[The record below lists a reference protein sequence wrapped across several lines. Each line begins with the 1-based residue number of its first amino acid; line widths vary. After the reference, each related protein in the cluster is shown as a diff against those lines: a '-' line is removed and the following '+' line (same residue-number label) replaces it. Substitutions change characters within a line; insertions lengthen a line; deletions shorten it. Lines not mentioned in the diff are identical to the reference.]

1 MFPAEKEGEWE
12 PFKVNRKPSRP
23 SQPPTDDEIVQEE
36 PEFVEDFETEEDA
49 VWPLVEG
56 KITNWSC
63 FFGLLSYVH
72 SRLGPHLHSP
82 ILLVAQPCWTSKDY
96 ERLTMF
102 FFEKFKPPGFTIID
116 SGTTSLWAY
125 NVVNAC
131 VVDVGFGKADV
142 TAITDFAIHTP
153 GRGIAIPNCGG
164 EAMTRNLLE
173 RLSVRGFTWD
183 MCEQLKYSSICEV
196 LLPGVPLPGSTE
208 KVVEEITNPAAAA
221 STGAVGSGPGQ
232 RHLTAALGEGSA
244 AEPGEEDPIENEG
257 VLDVA
262 SIVTAGE
269 KKMEE
274 FLARKEKE
282 KAERAV
288 TKKKHSDAAALAAAR
303 PTKIRNSERA
313 KATFLYEDRALSKS
327 LAETNGSNGSAEAQA
342 PDQSGEEGETNG
354 EQADPKIGGRVR
366 REVEVGV
373 ERLQLAGEIVDR
385 IADAIHLA
393 ISSVDDVAKRSDVW
407 DNIILVGNGAR
418 VRGNVILV
426 DKGSAASC

>member
-1 MFPAEKEGEWE
+1 MFPSEKDSEWE
-12 PFKVNRKPSRP
+12 PFKVNRKPTSQP
-23 SQPPTDDEIVQEE
+23 SQPPTDDGIVQEE
-36 PEFVEDFETEEDA
+36 PEFVEDFETEEGA
-49 VWPLVEG
+49 VWPLTEG
-56 KITNWSC
+56 RITNWSC

-116 SGTTSLWAY
+116 SATASLWAY

-131 VVDVGFGKADV
+131 IVDVGLGKVDV

-164 EAMTRNLLE
+164 EAMTQRLLE
-173 RLSVRGFTWD
+173 LLSDKGFSRD
-183 MCEQLKYSSICEV
+183 MCEQLKHSPICEV
-196 LLPGVPLPGSTE
+196 LLPGVPLPGSSG
-208 KVVEEITNPAAAA
+208 KPVDEITNPAAAA

-232 RHLTAALGEGSA
+232 RHIAAALGEASML
-244 AEPGEEDPIENEG
+244 EPGEEDPIENEG

-274 FLARKEKE
+274 FLARKERE
-282 KAERAV
+282 KAERAA
-288 TKKKHSDAAALAAAR
+288 TRKKHSDAAAQTAAR
-303 PTKIRNSERA
+303 PAKMRNSERA
-313 KATFLYEDRALSKS
+313 KATFLYEDRAFSKS
-327 LAETNGSNGSAEAQA
+327 LGEANGSNGTAESQA
-342 PDQSGEEGETNG
+342 PGPSGENAETSAQ
-354 EQADPKIGGRVR
+354 QADPKVGGRVR

-373 ERLQLAGEIVDR
+373 ERLQVAGEIVDR

-407 DNIILVGNGAR
+407 DNLILVGNGAK
-418 VRGNVILV
+418 VRGTLILV
-426 DKGSAASC
+426 